1 MPTTRRTRTIA
12 APPDELWSTIADPYH
27 LPRWWPRVDRVEV
40 RWPNGLEEEWLDL
53 AVDRIHTLKE
63 GTGRPLGAKG

>member
-1 MPTTRRTRTIA
+1 MTGYSAVLFVVFCSPGTGLT
-12 APPDELWSTIADPYH
+12 ST
-27 LPRWWPRVDRVEV
+27 LTEV